1 MISAADKPRIN
12 HLDGNQSFVKEIIA
26 VDSDT
31 SRY

>member
-12 HLDGNQSFVKEIIA
+12 HLDGNQSFVEENIA
-26 VDSDT
+26 VDTHT